1 MEKRLGEACSLS
13 WFAAAQGRLPTI
25 EPFDTIVNPWAWL
38 DEKLVGDYV
47 LVIPWSFEPAG
58 LQPR

>member
-1 MEKRLGEACSLS
+1 MEKRQCEACSLS
-13 WFAAAQGRLPTI
+13 WFAAAQGRLPMI
-25 EPFDTIVNPWAWL
+25 APFDAIVNPRAWL
-38 DEKLVGDYV
+38 DEKPVGDYV